1 MIYFKNIAAFYLGTL
16 ALAVTT
22 PICAEVRSLDLP
34 QVFGETKIAPFIV
47 RRSKIIDSIIPA
59 AKSPDRTREAISQ
72 IAIPT
77 VSVVPAVSSDAD
89 LSKMG
94 LGKGVYL
101 PIDLRTRNSVYE
113 LQKDQSVVLGLFVTD
128 QGVFAKRVT
137 MLSEGKVDEGSQMRL
152 EIVDRDGKAV
162 QSGQGKLTFIDKNKG
177 YGKIEVNNVQLM
189 TKNIWIAWSFIDIE
203 K

>member
-1 MIYFKNIAAFYLGTL
+1 
-16 ALAVTT
+16 
-22 PICAEVRSLDLP
+22 
-34 QVFGETKIAPFIV
+34 
-47 RRSKIIDSIIPA
+47 
-59 AKSPDRTREAISQ
+59 
-72 IAIPT
+72 
-77 VSVVPAVSSDAD
+77 
-89 LSKMG
+89 
-94 LGKGVYL
+94 
-101 PIDLRTRNSVYE
+101 
-113 LQKDQSVVLGLFVTD
+113 
-128 QGVFAKRVT
+128 